1 MPDSTGP
8 PLLERAGRRV
18 TILKAFG
25 CCRAVRGLE
34 RSICSSWPGVWDF
47 SLELDCD
54 RSAIAQTRG
63 VLGATDRDSRGRPT
77 RPLGLSPSSSRAT
90 PTESEEVMS
99 SETQRNRRKAPG
111 TKPVMTPPD
120 VGRSNQMEIVEAR
133 VEHLE
138 AELEGLQDAIHRQSV
153 LRDERRDE
161 LVRRTEP
168 PRSRGSSARTRGSAE
183 SDGVFACGSLTC
195 GRSSRSPRAP

>member
-1 MPDSTGP
+1 
-8 PLLERAGRRV
+8 
-18 TILKAFG
+18 
-25 CCRAVRGLE
+25 
-34 RSICSSWPGVWDF
+34 
-47 SLELDCD
+47 
-54 RSAIAQTRG
+54 
-63 VLGATDRDSRGRPT
+63 
-77 RPLGLSPSSSRAT
+77 
-90 PTESEEVMS
+90 MS

-120 VGRSNQMEIVEAR
+120 VGRSNQMEIVEAGI
-133 VEHLE
+133 EHLE

-183 SDGVFACGSLTC
+183 SDGVFAAMTRTPARLSFGA
-195 GRSSRSPRAP
+195 RP